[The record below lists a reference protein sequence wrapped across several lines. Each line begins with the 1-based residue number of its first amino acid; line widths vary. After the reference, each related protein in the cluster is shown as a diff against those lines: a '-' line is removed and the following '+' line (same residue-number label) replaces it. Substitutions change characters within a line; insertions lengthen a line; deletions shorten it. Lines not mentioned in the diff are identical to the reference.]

1 MGGKPGEAMRVICV
15 IQARLGSKRLPGKVL
30 MDIQGRP
37 MIQHVVER
45 AQAIRGVDQVVLN
58 VPMTDASQ
66 FPPMT
71 QCTVLG
77 IRDQEQDVLGSYL
90 QIAEMERAD
99 IVMRLTGDTPL
110 IDPELCTDVLNLFL
124 ALQKNFR
131 TFCYV
136 ANDTARSGYP
146 DGLDCEVVS
155 TEALKLA
162 AAQAIDPFEREHVM
176 PWIRRHMPNYGILA
190 PWGTDLAGAK
200 WSVDTTDDLK
210 TVRAIYSQLEPGQY
224 GWRDT
229 AKAWRSMT

>member
-1 MGGKPGEAMRVICV
+1 MGGKPGEAMRVVAI

-71 QCTVLG
+71 RCTVLG

-99 IVMRLTGDTPL
+99 IVMRLTGDCPL
-110 IDPELCTDVLNLFL
+110 LDPFLCEQVLRLHRKLGDPFSY
-124 ALQKNFR
+124 A
-131 TFCYV
+131 
-136 ANDTARSGYP
+136 ANDTFRSGFP
-146 DGLDCEVVS
+146 DGTDVEVVS

-162 AAQAIDPFEREHVM
+162 AAQATDPFEREHVM
-176 PWIRRHMPNYGILA
+176 PWIRRHMMNYGIAA

-229 AKAWRSMT
+229 AAAWRSMT

>member
-1 MGGKPGEAMRVICV
+1 MRVVAI

-30 MDIQGRP
+30 MDIAGKS

-45 AQAIRGVDQVVLN
+45 ASAIEGVDEVVLN
-58 VPMTDASQ
+58 VPATDETALTPKIYHSIY
-66 FPPMT
+66 
-71 QCTVLG
+71 G
-77 IRDQEQDVLGSYL
+77 IIDQEKDVLGSYL
-90 QIAEMERAD
+90 HIAEAEKAD

-155 TEALKLA
+155 TEALRLA
-162 AAQAIDPFEREHVM
+162 AAQATDPFEREHVM
-176 PWIRRHMPNYGILA
+176 PWIRRHMMNYGILA